1 MKAVM
6 IVYNHGITEEVDEA
20 LQSLNIKG
28 FTRFLNVH
36 GQGSQK
42 GEPHL
47 GTHIWPSQN
56 AVVLTVIKD
65 ELVDPLLEK
74 VKEINKEAE
83 EQGIHAFVFPV
94 VQMV

>member
-6 IVYNHGITEEVDEA
+6 IVYNHGITEEIEEA
-20 LQSLNIKG
+20 LGSLNIRG

-36 GQGSQK
+36 GQGSEK

-56 AVVLTVIKD
+56 AVALTVIKD
-65 ELVDPLLEK
+65 ELVDLLLER
-74 VKEINKEAE
+74 VKAVDIEAE
-83 EQGIHAFVFPV
+83 EQGLHAFVWNIEK
-94 VQMV
+94 MV